1 MLAHHHSL
9 QVRSPLKI
17 EIKTNKYIAQR
28 KQTMKIVF
36 LDSKTIGDDID
47 LSEYDKLGEVVKYD
61 FSTTEEAAERTR
73 DADVIVLNK
82 VEVNEK
88 SIGQAKNLKLVCVT
102 ATGTNNIWQ
111 KEVLNGEMSQG
122 ILQRPWRSIHLHCY
136 FICLRS

>member
-1 MLAHHHSL
+1 
-9 QVRSPLKI
+9 
-17 EIKTNKYIAQR
+17 
-28 KQTMKIVF
+28 MKIVF

-88 SIGQAKNLKLVCVT
+88 SIGR
-102 ATGTNNIWQ
+102 TGKKFKARMCDCNRHKQ
-111 KEVLNGEMSQG
+111 SG
-122 ILQRPWRSIHLHCY
+122 
-136 FICLRS
+136 

>member
-1 MLAHHHSL
+1 
-9 QVRSPLKI
+9 
-17 EIKTNKYIAQR
+17 
-28 KQTMKIVF
+28 MKIVF

-88 SIGQAKNLKLVCVT
+88 SIGQPKAFAIS
-102 ATGTNNIWQ
+102 ATRLPIFPSPTMPQVIPLIW
-111 KEVLNGEMSQG
+111 
-122 ILQRPWRSIHLHCY
+122 
-136 FICLRS
+136 

>member
-1 MLAHHHSL
+1 
-9 QVRSPLKI
+9 
-17 EIKTNKYIAQR
+17 
-28 KQTMKIVF
+28 MKIVF

-102 ATGTNNIWQ
+102 ATGTNNLD
-111 KEVLNGEMSQG
+111 KEYLAEMSQG
-122 ILQRPWRSIHLHCY
+122 ILQRPWRSIRLHCY
-136 FICLRS
+136 FTCLRS